1 MRRSSCNRLPARG
14 SRLTPQATVPGY
26 IATSMVPARSTLPE
40 SAVVRRMASDMREA
54 AYREGGV
61 TVDGLKLLGYSAA
74 QIATHV
80 DAARIMADQQA
91 AMT

>member
-14 SRLTPQATVPGY
+14 SRLHPPGY
-26 IATSMVPARSTLPE
+26 RSCLHRHVDGPGTIAPSARRRGE
-40 SAVVRRMASDMREA
+40 RMASDMREA

-61 TVDGLKLLGYSAA
+61 TVDGLKLLGYTAA
-74 QIATHV
+74 QIAAHA
-80 DAARIMADQQA
+80 DAARIIADQQA